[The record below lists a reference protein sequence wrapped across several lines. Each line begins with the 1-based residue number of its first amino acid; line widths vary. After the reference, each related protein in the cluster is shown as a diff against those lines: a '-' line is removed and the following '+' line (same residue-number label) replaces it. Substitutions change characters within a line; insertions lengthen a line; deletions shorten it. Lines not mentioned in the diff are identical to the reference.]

1 MKKLILLSF
10 LISSQIACTQAE
22 ETPVSPEID
31 MAKYDSLYQDRF
43 KAYVEGYQAGLNRYD
58 PLKEVSG
65 ATNYQPFP
73 LVSSNRISPK
83 AIEQAVDY
91 LKDRRSTSFMVW
103 QDGELVAK
111 SYFGEQKPGGTIN
124 SRSLAKP
131 LGVIAVG
138 RAIEMGHIKSLD
150 QPASDYF
157 HEWKNDGR
165 SEILIRHLLDM
176 RSGLMAQ
183 SQETDPNH
191 VMNRAY
197 LHPAH
202 DKVILD
208 EYPLINPPGTRYDY
222 SNANAELVAP
232 LIERATGIQYEDW
245 ISKEVLTL
253 LGAKGGE
260 VWMNRE
266 GGTAH
271 AGCCILLP
279 PETFLRLAILYLQDG
294 EWDGKRL
301 LPEGF
306 VDEVK
311 MGTPQYP
318 YAGMGAYVAGDY
330 IEARG
335 PANPDAEFGKT
346 KHGEPYLAADIF
358 MFDGNGHQVAY
369 IIPSANMVIFRTGTW
384 PDKELGWDN
393 AVLPN
398 IILADTEFPEGQRPV
413 PQK

>member
-1 MKKLILLSF
+1 
-10 LISSQIACTQAE
+10 
-22 ETPVSPEID
+22 
-31 MAKYDSLYQDRF
+31 
-43 KAYVEGYQAGLNRYD
+43 
-58 PLKEVSG
+58 
-65 ATNYQPFP
+65 
-73 LVSSNRISPK
+73 
-83 AIEQAVDY
+83 
-91 LKDRRSTSFMVW
+91 MVW
-103 QDGELVAK
+103 QDGELVVK

-266 GGTAH
+266 GGTAG
-271 AGCCILLP
+271 AASCCRQKHFSGWLSYIC
-279 PETFLRLAILYLQDG
+279 
-294 EWDGKRL
+294 
-301 LPEGF
+301 
-306 VDEVK
+306 K
-311 MGTPQYP
+311 MVN
-318 YAGMGAYVAGDY
+318 GMGNAYCRKVLSMKSKW
-330 IEARG
+330 ERL
-335 PANPDAEFGKT
+335 N
-346 KHGEPYLAADIF
+346 
-358 MFDGNGHQVAY
+358 
-369 IIPSANMVIFRTGTW
+369 IPMLGWVLTW
-384 PDKELGWDN
+384 PG
-393 AVLPN
+393 
-398 IILADTEFPEGQRPV
+398 IT
-413 PQK
+413 

>member
-1 MKKLILLSF
+1 
-10 LISSQIACTQAE
+10 
-22 ETPVSPEID
+22 
-31 MAKYDSLYQDRF
+31 
-43 KAYVEGYQAGLNRYD
+43 
-58 PLKEVSG
+58 
-65 ATNYQPFP
+65 
-73 LVSSNRISPK
+73 
-83 AIEQAVDY
+83 
-91 LKDRRSTSFMVW
+91 MVW
-103 QDGELVAK
+103 QDGELVVK

-191 VMNRAY
+191 VMN
-197 LHPAH
+197 
-202 DKVILD
+202 ID

-384 PDKELGWDN
+384 PDKE
-393 AVLPN
+393 
-398 IILADTEFPEGQRPV
+398 GQRPV